1 MPKNHCATSKIVIAI
16 RLQGAEKSADIP
28 ASPASHYTLYIV
40 YVKKLRTLCV
50 LGDTI
55 CLNSNMDLEKVSA
68 LGPDKTPDTSRM
80 EQARLDKLSQ
90 LAQKFKMSLED
101 LNSLKVDYVRDHTG
115 PDAYPVKVSGK
126 VNGVQIVIEKRGEP
140 NKRTFYAELNG
151 KQTNDEDAY
160 KLWSIN
166 EAAWKRDEINEK
178 AKSDILDTLSNDD
191 ELADLEYENEIGLL
205 RDKVLGGK

>member
-1 MPKNHCATSKIVIAI
+1 M
-16 RLQGAEKSADIP
+16 
-28 ASPASHYTLYIV
+28 
-40 YVKKLRTLCV
+40 
-50 LGDTI
+50 

-68 LGPDKTPDTSRM
+68 LGPDKAPDTSRM
-80 EQARLDKLSQ
+80 EQARLHKLSQ

-178 AKSDILDTLSNDD
+178 AKSDTLDTLSNDD

-205 RDKVLGGK
+205 RDKVFGEK